1 MEDKKYYLLK
11 TLSRTKRKDFENY
24 VINRLYTKLNDLD
37 IKPMT
42 QKYVKRKLE
51 GKFGYC
57 LIDLYF
63 PQFNIGIECDEPHH
77 IEQEEQ
83 DKLRTED
90 IIAEL
95 GNYEE
100 KRIKTCDKL
109 KDHTIIDI
117 NKEIDKVV
125 QYIKDIQKQQI
136 ENETFKKWEILTP
149 QEYFRNKDKITIYD
163 DVEFSTINETS
174 NLIFGTNY
182 KGQQK
187 AWFKIKTIT
196 DKNIMAWFP
205 QLAIEKDNILVASS
219 SGWNNTIND
228 SKDTIFEYNEF
239 SKNTNNDFDKRER
252 VTFMKMK
259 DKITN
264 KASYKFLGVFL
275 PISKENG
282 IITYKRVETE
292 FKIIKKGRGF
302 YGQ

>member
-1 MEDKKYYLLK
+1 MEDKKDYLVK
-11 TLSRTKRKDFENY
+11 TLSRTKRKDYENY
-24 VINRLYTKLNDLD
+24 VINRLYNRLNDLD

-42 QKYVKRKLE
+42 QKYVKRVINGEK
-51 GKFGYC
+51 GYC

-63 PQFNIGIECDEPHH
+63 PQFNIGIECDEPYH

-100 KRIKTCDKL
+100 KRIKVFNNS
-109 KDHTIIDI
+109 IIDI
-117 NKEIDKVV
+117 NNDIEKVV
-125 QYIKDIQKQQI
+125 NDIKVNKEKQIQ
-136 ENETFKKWEILTP
+136 NNTFKKWEILTP
-149 QEYFRNKDKITIYD
+149 QEYFVDKDKITIFD
-163 DVEFSTINETS
+163 DIEFSTINEAS

-182 KGQQK
+182 KGQQQ

-196 DKNIMAWFP
+196 DKEIMAWFP
-205 QLAIEKDNILVASS
+205 QLAIKKDNIMIASS

-228 SKDTIFEYNEF
+228 NKDTIWEYNEF
-239 SKNTNNDFDKRER
+239 YTNTSNDFDKRER

-275 PISKENG
+275 PIEKTNG
-282 IITYKRVETE
+282 KVTHKRIETE
-292 FKIIKKGRGF
+292 FKIIKN
-302 YGQ
+302 

>member
-1 MEDKKYYLLK
+1 MKDKKDYLIK

-24 VINRLYTKLNDLD
+24 VINRLYTRLNDLD

-42 QKYVKRKLE
+42 QKYVKRKIG
-51 GKFGYC
+51 GKLGYS

-77 IEQEEQ
+77 ILQEEQ

-95 GNYEE
+95 GNYTE
-100 KRIKTCDKL
+100 KRIKVFNNS
-109 KDHTIIDI
+109 IIDI
-117 NKEIDKVV
+117 NNDIDKVV
-125 QYIKDIQKQQI
+125 NDIKVNKEKQIQ
-136 ENETFKKWEILTP
+136 NNTFKKWELLTP
-149 QEYFRNKDKITIYD
+149 QEYFANKDKITIYD
-163 DVEFSTINETS
+163 DIEFSTINETS

-187 AWFKIKTIT
+187 AWFPIKTIK

-205 QLAIEKDNILVASS
+205 QLAIEKDNVMVASS
-219 SGWNNTIND
+219 NGWNNTIND
-228 SKDTIFEYNEF
+228 NKDTIFEYNEF
-239 SKNTNNDFDKRER
+239 STNTSNDFDKRER

-264 KASYKFLGVFL
+264 KSSYKFLGVFL
-275 PISKENG
+275 PISKING
-282 IITYKRVETE
+282 KVTYKRIATE
-292 FKIIKKGRGF
+292 FKIIKN
-302 YGQ
+302 